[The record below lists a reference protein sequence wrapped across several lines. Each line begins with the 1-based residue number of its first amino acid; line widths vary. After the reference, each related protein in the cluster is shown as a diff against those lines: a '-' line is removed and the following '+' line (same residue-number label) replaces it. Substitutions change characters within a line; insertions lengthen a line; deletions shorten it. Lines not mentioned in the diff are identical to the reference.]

1 MKWLELHI
9 DTVRAGLE
17 PVSELLR
24 EQGVE
29 GLVIDDEADFK
40 DFRENNHQ
48 YWDYVDD

>member
-9 DTVRAGLE
+9 DTARAGLE

-29 GLVIDDEADFK
+29 GLVIDD
-40 DFRENNHQ
+40 
-48 YWDYVDD
+48 

>member
-9 DTVRAGLE
+9 DTARAGLE

-40 DFRENNHQ
+40 DRKQ
-48 YWDYVDD
+48 PPVLGLCGR